1 MGIEVSY
8 GWDNHERALFPNQH
22 RSINLYSDKPCI
34 ITGRNGSG
42 KTLSIKVL
50 NKIFSVISS
59 KEEDVY
65 IDSKRFFEDIGLS
78 WAKVGLSGL
87 YIKGGGS
94 HLSSGWHDFQKLS
107 IPHELELYRTGGIE
121 SDMENEKIEYKIH
134 ADVIIEKM
142 AQVPEIRVEF
152 FLSYEYNSS
161 HCFAILNDENEYED
175 EEYVIIESK
184 FYSKNPFQ
192 TVHYDNLKVLNTKE
206 LFDIIDE
213 DLLFSELQTAIEF
226 SYDNIEKKASNYD
239 GFDFDEYES
248 SEYDDDIIIEEE
260 WTDATPFFRVPK
272 VKHLKEKRK
281 APIIDDEFGIFFSE
295 LVKIKSSLKPI
306 IDEYEIVLSS
316 DDVCNYSI
324 YYDMNEAD
332 GEICSNTPPEEE
344 LVEDKISNH
353 IYNLGCDDAMK
364 LIPLLWSTNYKSFK
378 NLGFGTA
385 DEEFS
390 YENSRHI
397 ITVEERYQF
406 FNDIS
411 DIFGNISSWPL
422 RDRFNILR
430 ENLNKLI
437 ETDLL
442 TKCLHKTSVSMP
454 GDSNKNFQYLCGFI
468 HYFSYRSYIENYFQK
483 YNPLVRL
490 FEKFFQEDFE
500 NSTESYAKFLED
512 INNQEIIPSGYQNL
526 LSMTMSVAEY
536 SDVEDIVVFLDEPEI
551 SLHISWQI
559 KLVPFLYGLLD
570 PKPYGNPFYAF
581 SETNTNKFLIIAT
594 HSPEIVSGLL
604 ENTVDFSSNIDL

>member
-1 MGIEVSY
+1 MGIEVSF
-8 GWDNHERALFPNQH
+8 GWDNHEKALFPNQH
-22 RSINLYSDKPCI
+22 RSINLDNDKPCI

-42 KTLSIKVL
+42 KTLFIKIL

-59 KEEDVY
+59 KKEDVY

-107 IPHELELYRTGGIE
+107 IPNDLGLYRTGGIE
-121 SDMENEKIEYKIH
+121 SDMENENIEYKIH
-134 ADVIIEKM
+134 ADVVIEKM

-152 FLSYEYNSS
+152 YLSYEYNSS
-161 HCFAILNDENEYED
+161 HCFVILNDEGEYED
-175 EEYVIIESK
+175 EEYVFIESK
-184 FYSKNPFQ
+184 FYSKKPFQ
-192 TVHYDNLKVLNTKE
+192 TIHYDNLRVLSTEE
-206 LFDIIDE
+206 LFDDIDE
-213 DLLFSELQTAIEF
+213 DLLFTELQTGINF

-239 GFDFDEYES
+239 GFDFDEYEYES
-248 SEYDDDIIIEEE
+248 NHEEGGQ
-260 WTDATPFFRVPK
+260 PFFRVPK

-281 APIIDDEFGIFFSE
+281 APKIDNEFGIFFSE

-306 IDEYEIVLSS
+306 IDEYDIILSS
-316 DDVCNYSI
+316 NSTWNYSI
-324 YYDMNEAD
+324 FYDMNEVD

-344 LVEDKISNH
+344 LVEDEISNH
-353 IYNLGCDDAMK
+353 IRNLGCDDAMK
-364 LIPLLWSTNYKSFK
+364 LIPILWSTNYKSFK

-390 YENSRHI
+390 YEKSRHI

-422 RDRFNILR
+422 RNRFNILK

-454 GDSNKNFQYLCGFI
+454 GDSNKNFQYLRGFI
-468 HYFSYRSYIENYFQK
+468 HYFSYRSYIGNYFQK
-483 YNPLVRL
+483 YEPLVRL
-490 FEKFFQEDFE
+490 FEKFFQEDSE

-536 SDVEDIVVFLDEPEI
+536 SDVNDIVVFLDEPEI

-570 PKPYGNPFYAF
+570 TKDYPPPFSTF
-581 SETNTNKFLIIAT
+581 LLRNSNKFLIIAT